1 MLPYDYVDY
10 QWTKHDLFLCFMVT
24 LHRWAVKILINVYF
38 VQFVGIEGVVTAIVD
53 LFPHFFR
60 RGYRKELFTAFVCI
74 MWFVIGLS
82 MVTKVTPQLVSLWF
96 LLRKF
101 ALFYAFLSR
110 SSERI
115 PILVFLW
122 FKGIV
127 DDCRLAAPTDF
138 IRGILAGKLD
148 SFRLDFFS
156 VSDKRGSVINDHLWF
171 YLTG

>member
-1 MLPYDYVDY
+1 M
-10 QWTKHDLFLCFMVT
+10 
-24 LHRWAVKILINVYF
+24 
-38 VQFVGIEGVVTAIVD
+38 VTAIVD
-53 LFPHFFR
+53 LFPHYFR

-74 MWFVIGLS
+74 IWFVIGLS
-82 MVTKVTPQLVSLWF
+82 MVTEVTPQLVSLWF

-101 ALFYAFLSR
+101 AFFYAFLSR

-122 FKGIV
+122 FKAINFRGIV

-138 IRGILAGKLD
+138 IRGILAWKLD

-156 VSDKRGSVINDHLWF
+156 VIDKRGSVINDHL
-171 YLTG
+171 

>member
-1 MLPYDYVDY
+1 M
-10 QWTKHDLFLCFMVT
+10 
-24 LHRWAVKILINVYF
+24 
-38 VQFVGIEGVVTAIVD
+38 TAIVD
-53 LFPHFFR
+53 LFPHYFR
-60 RGYRKELFTAFVCI
+60 RGYRKELFTAFVCVI
-74 MWFVIGLS
+74 WFVIGLS
-82 MVTKVTPQLVSLWF
+82 MVTEVTPQLVSLWF

-122 FKGIV
+122 FKATNFRDIV
-127 DDCRLAAPTDF
+127 DDCRLAPPPPTDF

-156 VSDKRGSVINDHLWF
+156 VTNKRGSVIND
-171 YLTG
+171 YL

>member
-10 QWTKHDLFLCFMVT
+10 QWTKHDLFIFLMVT

-74 MWFVIGLS
+74 IWFVIGLS
-82 MVTKVTPQLVSLWF
+82 MVTEVTPQLVSLWF

-101 ALFYAFLSR
+101 AIFYAFLSR

-122 FKGIV
+122 FKAINFRGIV
-127 DDCRLAAPTDF
+127 ADCRLAAPTDF
-138 IRGILAGKLD
+138 IRDILAGKLD

-156 VSDKRGSVINDHLWF
+156 VSNKRGSGIND
-171 YLTG
+171 YL

>member
-10 QWTKHDLFLCFMVT
+10 QWTKHDRFLFLMVT
-24 LHRWAVKILINVYF
+24 LYRWAVKILINVYF

-53 LFPHFFR
+53 LFPHYFR
-60 RGYRKELFTAFVCI
+60 RGYRKELFTAFVCVI
-74 MWFVIGLS
+74 WFVIGLS
-82 MVTKVTPQLVSLWF
+82 MVTEVTPQLVSLWF

-122 FKGIV
+122 FKATNFRDIV
-127 DDCRLAAPTDF
+127 DDCRLAPPPL
-138 IRGILAGKLD
+138 ILSGASWPGNWTPFD
-148 SFRLDFFS
+148 SISFL
-156 VSDKRGSVINDHLWF
+156 L
-171 YLTG
+171 LTNADP

>member
-1 MLPYDYVDY
+1 MSTMLPYDYVDY
-10 QWTKHDLFLCFMVT
+10 QWTKHDRFLFLMVT
-24 LHRWAVKILINVYF
+24 LHRWTVKILINVYF

-60 RGYRKELFTAFVCI
+60 RGYRKELFTAFVCVI
-74 MWFVIGLS
+74 WFLIGLS
-82 MVTKVTPQLVSLWF
+82 MVTEVTPQLVSLWF

-122 FKGIV
+122 FKATNFRDIYG
-127 DDCRLAAPTDF
+127 RLP
-138 IRGILAGKLD
+138 ISR
-148 SFRLDFFS
+148 S
-156 VSDKRGSVINDHLWF
+156 HWF
-171 YLTG
+171 YQGHASWPGHWTPFDSISFLLVTNADP

>member
-10 QWTKHDLFLCFMVT
+10 QWTKHDRFLFLMVT
-24 LHRWAVKILINVYF
+24 LLRWAVKILINVYF

-53 LFPHFFR
+53 LFPHYFR
-60 RGYRKELFTAFVCI
+60 RGYRKELFTAFVCVI
-74 MWFVIGLS
+74 WFVIGLS
-82 MVTKVTPQLVSLWF
+82 MVTEVTPQLVSLWF

-122 FKGIV
+122 FKATNFRDIYG
-127 DDCRLAAPTDF
+127 RLP
-138 IRGILAGKLD
+138 ISR
-148 SFRLDFFS
+148 S
-156 VSDKRGSVINDHLWF
+156 LWF
-171 YLTG
+171 YQGHASWPGNWTPFDSISFLLVTNADP

>member
-10 QWTKHDLFLCFMVT
+10 QWTKHDLFLFLMVT

-74 MWFVIGLS
+74 IWFVIGLS

-122 FKGIV
+122 FKAINFRGIV
-127 DDCRLAAPTDF
+127 PDCRLAAPL
-138 IRGILAGKLD
+138 ILSGASWPGNWTPFD
-148 SFRLDFFS
+148 SISFLLVTNADP
-156 VSDKRGSVINDHLWF
+156 
-171 YLTG
+171 

>member
-10 QWTKHDLFLCFMVT
+10 QWTKHDRFSFLMVT

-138 IRGILAGKLD
+138 IRGM
-148 SFRLDFFS
+148 
-156 VSDKRGSVINDHLWF
+156 HLGRE
-171 YLTG
+171 TGLLSTRFLFC

>member
-10 QWTKHDLFLCFMVT
+10 QWTKHDCFLFLMVT
-24 LHRWAVKILINVYF
+24 LHRWAVKLLINVYF

-60 RGYRKELFTAFVCI
+60 RGYRKELFTAFACI
-74 MWFVIGLS
+74 IWFVIGLS
-82 MVTKVTPQLVSLWF
+82 MVTEVTPQLVSLWF

-101 ALFYAFLSR
+101 ALFYTFLSR

-122 FKGIV
+122 FKATNFWDIV

-156 VSDKRGSVINDHLWF
+156 VSDNRGSVINDHL
-171 YLTG
+171 

>member
-10 QWTKHDLFLCFMVT
+10 QWTKRDRFLFLMVT
-24 LHRWAVKILINVYF
+24 LHRWAVKILIKVYF

-53 LFPHFFR
+53 LFPHYFR

-74 MWFVIGLS
+74 IWFVIGLS
-82 MVTKVTPQLVSLWF
+82 MVTEVTPQLVSLWF

-101 ALFYAFLSR
+101 AFFYAFLSR

-122 FKGIV
+122 FKAINFRGIV

-138 IRGILAGKLD
+138 IRGILAWKLD

-156 VSDKRGSVINDHLWF
+156 VIDKRGSVINDHL
-171 YLTG
+171 

>member
-1 MLPYDYVDY
+1 M
-10 QWTKHDLFLCFMVT
+10 
-24 LHRWAVKILINVYF
+24 
-38 VQFVGIEGVVTAIVD
+38 TAIVD

-74 MWFVIGLS
+74 IWFVIGLS
-82 MVTKVTPQLVSLWF
+82 MVTEVTPQLVSLWF

-122 FKGIV
+122 FKATNFRDIV
-127 DDCRLAAPTDF
+127 DDCRLAPPPTDF

-156 VSDKRGSVINDHLWF
+156 VSDKRGSVINDHL
-171 YLTG
+171 